1 MSNTQRKKTKQP
13 KGLTYLFFAEMW
25 ERFSFY
31 GMRALLTL
39 YMAEHLLFSDEKSF
53 GIFAAYGSLVYATP
67 LIGGI
72 LSDKILGYRK
82 AIILGGILMAIGHFV
97 LAIENDWAFYSAMAF
112 LIVGNGFF
120 KPNISSMVGSLYE
133 KDDPRRESGFTLF
146 YLGINVG
153 GMLAP
158 LVCGWVGAKYGW
170 HYGFALA
177 GFGMLLGLIVFVS
190 GMRKGVFLDHG
201 LVPFSEKNSKKVLGL
216 NNEKLVG
223 IGALLFIPLIA
234 LLVKNNEY
242 EHYIVTLL
250 TMAIT
255 LVLAYIFYHSTKVEK
270 GRLMVLVYFTLLATL
285 FWAVFEQGGSSL
297 TLFAK
302 RNVDLV
308 LLNASQTNSINSF
321 FIIVLALF
329 FSWMWRY
336 LSSKG
341 KNPNSPLKF
350 GLGLLFVGIG
360 FIVFGYSGQFAN
372 TDALVPMGFLILG
385 YFLYTLGEMFISPI
399 GLSKVTELSPAK
411 YLSFLMGVWFLSSF
425 YGHYFAGKIAKLTT
439 INPSEKNMFSMGI
452 IHDLAVK
459 IGGATPNAIPNDQ
472 HWQQLY
478 SYTTVFS
485 TLGIIMVVIGVC
497 AMLLSPFIRKLMR
510 GIH

>member
-1 MSNTQRKKTKQP
+1 MNTTKSVKNMKQP

-39 YMAEHLLFSDEKSF
+39 YMAEYLLFSDEKSF

-67 LIGGI
+67 LIGGM

-82 AIILGGILMAIGHFV
+82 AIILGGVLMAIGHFV
-97 LAIENDWAFYSAMAF
+97 LAIENDMAFFTAMAF

-158 LVCGWVGAKYGW
+158 LICGWIGTTYGW

-177 GFGMLLGLIVFVS
+177 GFGMLIGLVVFIQ
-190 GMRKGVFLDHG
+190 GMRKGVFLDKG
-201 LVPFSEKNSKKVLGL
+201 LVPFPEKNAKTFLGI

-223 IGALLFIPLIA
+223 IGALVFVPLIA
-234 LLVKNNEY
+234 LLVKYNEY
-242 EHYIVTLL
+242 EHYLVTLL
-250 TMAIT
+250 TIAIAI
-255 LVLAYIFYHSTKVEK
+255 VLAFVFIKSTKVEK
-270 GRLMVLVYFTLLATL
+270 GRLTVLIYFTVLATL

-308 LLNASQTNSINSF
+308 FLNASQTNSLNSF
-321 FIIVLALF
+321 FIIVLALI
-329 FSWMWRY
+329 FSWMWRF
-336 LSSKG
+336 LSERG

-350 GLGLLFVGIG
+350 GLGLLFVGFG

-372 TDALVPMGFLILG
+372 ADALVPMGFLIFG

-399 GLSKVTELSPAK
+399 GLSKVTELSPTK

-425 YGHYFAGKIAKLTT
+425 YGHYFAGKIAKLTAV
-439 INPSEKNMFSMGI
+439 NQSGNNLFSQGI
-452 IHDLAVK
+452 IHDFAVD
-459 IGGATPNAIPNDQ
+459 IGGKSTEIVGAN
-472 HWQQLY
+472 WEQLY
-478 SYTTVFS
+478 SYTTIFS
-485 TLGIIMVVIGVC
+485 TLGMLMIVIGVL
-497 AMLLSPFIRKLMR
+497 AMLISPYIRKLMR